1 MKEQLQI
8 QCRPNFKLAVL
19 PVLCG
24 HVAPLLHV
32 TPPANL
38 DHLLTSN
45 DAYPELAQVRVII
58 YLSLDDEFVF
68 SSVESSLAAVAERLT
83 QTNIRIGL
91 DVFPSSRTDN
101 WINLKDVPDDLS
113 NYPVLSRVQEI
124 GFGMP
129 RPDIVATCAIPK
141 WLSLFPLL
149 EHVEFLDG
157 PNDLSRNG
165 KIALLR
171 CIVKECARTR
181 SVKIDEETRDV
192 ASWLTE
198 VE

>member
-1 MKEQLQI
+1 
-8 QCRPNFKLAVL
+8 
-19 PVLCG
+19 VLCG

-91 DVFPSSRTDN
+91 HVFASSHRLLDR
-101 WINLKDVPDDLS
+101 LGGRA
-113 NYPVLSRVQEI
+113 SRSQRLPRAESCSGI
-124 GFGMP
+124 AFGMP
-129 RPDIVATCAIPK
+129 RPDIVASTATPK

-149 EHVEFLDG
+149 KHVEFLDG
-157 PNDLSRNG
+157 PNDLSRKA
-165 KIALLR
+165 KIPLLR
-171 CIVKECARTR
+171 CIVRIR

-192 ASWLTE
+192 ASWLSIIS
-198 VE
+198 VLCPVLAQM